1 MFYYNLRFAMSSIS
15 PSTSA
20 TSMVYP
26 YLVFEMQQL
35 VTGVSS
41 VYDYE
46 MILHYRTSLWEDQK
60 GFSSEFLFN
69 DKFYSKDCYYYV
81 QYMKNLTCFNDI

>member
-1 MFYYNLRFAMSSIS
+1 MFYYNLRWVMSSIS

-46 MILHYRTSLWEDQK
+46 RILHYRTSLWEHQQ
-60 GFSSEFLFN
+60 GVLNEMSFN

-81 QYMKNLTCFNDI
+81 QYMKI